1 MHASTQLSE
10 NEFSSLPDVF
20 MGSGRARESEGESV
34 PRCQLFRTTVHVT
47 GAFIQ
52 LTEWKMV
59 IFVLGTDHSRLAA
72 YNSLD
77 LMEISVEEAERTSSE
92 IRPNDAYSPQNTI
105 PLVL

>member
-1 MHASTQLSE
+1 
-10 NEFSSLPDVF
+10 
-20 MGSGRARESEGESV
+20 
-34 PRCQLFRTTVHVT
+34 
-47 GAFIQ
+47 
-52 LTEWKMV
+52 MV
-59 IFVLGTDHSRLAA
+59 MFVLGTDHSRLAA